1 MILKKEKKKNK
12 GGAVEGM
19 VLEVKYDI
27 SYGAHVMWVLCHMDM
42 MGSQDSEV
50 YIHVSSPE

>member
-1 MILKKEKKKNK
+1 MKEEEAEGKMTMILKKENKKNK

-27 SYGAHVMWVLCHMDM
+27 S
-42 MGSQDSEV
+42 
-50 YIHVSSPE
+50 